1 MLVGSLHTQDNCLT
15 PRASPCLL
23 RIYGDVTGPGRRIK
37 FLRPTAFGILFG
49 ARALSRHHIFFVYSE
64 NHSQCDNYLL
74 AKCPRVPNKHLK
86 IYKLQVSCQKMTS
99 KTENKKD
106 KR

>member
-74 AKCPRVPNKHLK
+74 VKTCFEV
-86 IYKLQVSCQKMTS
+86 ICCFKLPL
-99 KTENKKD
+99 
-106 KR
+106 

>member
-74 AKCPRVPNKHLK
+74 VCNSHADKCRVNVLFFNRK
-86 IYKLQVSCQKMTS
+86 IYFPGLCGTLL
-99 KTENKKD
+99 
-106 KR
+106 

>member
-15 PRASPCLL
+15 PRASPCIL

-64 NHSQCDNYLL
+64 NHSQCDNYLIKFILQQIINFL
-74 AKCPRVPNKHLK
+74 ALELYRFGEK
-86 IYKLQVSCQKMTS
+86 KLV
-99 KTENKKD
+99 
-106 KR
+106 